1 MHSPLFPYAAS
12 LLDPPRPPTRN
23 SLSSP
28 QSKIPYDLFHLCNL
42 TLVIS
47 LGVYLIKQYHEQHYY

>member
-12 LLDPPRPPTRN
+12 LLDPPRPPT
-23 SLSSP
+23 LTP

-47 LGVYLIKQYHEQHYY
+47 VGVYLIKRFYEFEQ